1 MLAEGNALLWG
12 EVALVTGAGAG
23 IGAASA
29 RRLAAEGAT
38 VAVTD
43 LDGDRAKLVAAGIV
57 EDGGR
62 ALGLP
67 LDVADEAAV
76 GRCLEEAARTLG
88 PVTIL
93 HNNAAATGLS
103 GGGGDSDVLT
113 MTTAVWDATM
123 AVNLRGAM
131 LAIRAVL
138 PGMLARG
145 RGSIVNTSSGAAG
158 AAEHTRPAYG
168 ASKAGLEALTRS
180 VATRY
185 GPEGVRCN
193 AVAPGL
199 TLTETVLGA
208 GRGLRRMR
216 AVFQRHT
223 PSPLGTP
230 DEVARVVA
238 FLASDA
244 ARYVNGVILRVDGGL
259 LAAQPYLADFL
270 GRGQGPDND

>member
-1 MLAEGNALLWG
+1 MLVEGNALLGG

-67 LDVADEAAV
+67 LDVADEAEV

-123 AVNLRGAM
+123 AVN
-131 LAIRAVL
+131 
-138 PGMLARG
+138 
-145 RGSIVNTSSGAAG
+145 
-158 AAEHTRPAYG
+158 
-168 ASKAGLEALTRS
+168 
-180 VATRY
+180 
-185 GPEGVRCN
+185 
-193 AVAPGL
+193 
-199 TLTETVLGA
+199 
-208 GRGLRRMR
+208 
-216 AVFQRHT
+216 
-223 PSPLGTP
+223 
-230 DEVARVVA
+230 
-238 FLASDA
+238 
-244 ARYVNGVILRVDGGL
+244 
-259 LAAQPYLADFL
+259 
-270 GRGQGPDND
+270 